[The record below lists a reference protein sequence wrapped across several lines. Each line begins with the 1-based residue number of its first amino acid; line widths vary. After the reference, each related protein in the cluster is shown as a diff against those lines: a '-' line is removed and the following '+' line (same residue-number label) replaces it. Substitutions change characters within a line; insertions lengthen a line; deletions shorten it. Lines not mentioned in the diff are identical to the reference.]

1 MIFNNNNKL
10 LFKGKISKVH
20 SNSITLDTSSFSVP
34 KPASSSAAYFIFS
47 LSILLS
53 PGLGLALAGPS
64 YSITKLE
71 SSSPSLDLLFE
82 FSSKEFLTSGT

>member
-34 KPASSSAAYFIFS
+34 SSAAYFIFS

-53 PGLGLALAGPS
+53 PGLALAGPS

-82 FSSKEFLTSGT
+82 FSSKDFLTSGT

>member
-1 MIFNNNNKL
+1 
-10 LFKGKISKVH
+10 VP
-20 SNSITLDTSSFSVP
+20 SST
-34 KPASSSAAYFIFS
+34 AYFIFS

-53 PGLGLALAGPS
+53 PGLALAGPS